1 MTRIN
6 TNVASLRGLRSL
18 NKANELM
25 NTSLTRL
32 STGLK
37 INSGKDNPAGLI
49 ASETLRSQI
58 SSIEQSITNSSR
70 ANNVIATADAAL
82 GEVNNLL
89 NQIRGL
95 VQETLNSGALSQSEI
110 EANQLQVDAALSAI
124 NRISANTTFAGDKL
138 IDGSKAFITNT
149 TTADAAKLSDFQINE
164 AVFSTS
170 STIEIE
176 AAITQAA
183 EKAEIRYSGGNLTSS
198 ATVELSGSKG
208 SQVVFLGG
216 ASTTADIKNAI
227 NAASDVTGVKASFD
241 PGLTF
246 SQDAT
251 QGFANINTGQA
262 IANTLAVTATGATTT
277 QTGTVTFT
285 DTRATQTQGTNASLG
300 GTIRIQYVDNV
311 TAGTSTNTATV
322 AGVATTANGDVTIS
336 IEIGNE
342 TNGTTAVTSTISDI
356 VALIN
361 SGTSANAVAARN
373 YISAS
378 SSGTDIAVST
388 AAASALTGGQDIA
401 DIKILDNRNS
411 GAGGSVASLGGEV
424 FVQFVDA
431 STATASLGVSSVS
444 TNAET
449 GDTTI
454 QIRLGRSSGAN
465 TSTIADVMALINSGT
480 STNAVA
486 AQAFISASATSADAA
501 NTSIFTAQTSATQL
515 LGGNDG
521 SNNDITFN
529 DARAYGTDGVVNVQF
544 SSTTAAN
551 STLSVSVA
559 STGTSDYTITVNL
572 ATDEFGNITT
582 TADDIRTFIATDT
595 SNGAATARTL
605 VNVEVEGSGTETV
618 QAQAQQQVDVAS
630 RVLKLKSSDYGK
642 DQFVAVNVLDGSFNT
657 TGTDNISTQRRDTGK
672 DLVAVING
680 QVAQTKGLSAR
691 IKTNSLDASLSF
703 NEENNVK
710 GRRANVTI
718 TGGGSLFQIG
728 QEVSAAGQI
737 GIGIEAVNTA
747 RLGGV
752 AGKLYELGSGAGKS
766 LLDIGPDTPGSVLV
780 DIVEQSINRVSTL
793 RGRLGAIQKNVI
805 DTNINSLGVAL
816 ENISEARSAIVDTD
830 FAETTASL
838 TKAQILNQSGISV
851 LAIANQN
858 PSQVLSLLG

>member
-176 AAITQAA
+176 ASITQAA
-183 EKAEIRYSGGNLTSS
+183 EKAEIRYSGGNLNSS
-198 ATVELSGSKG
+198 ATVELSGAKG

-227 NAASDVTGVKASFD
+227 NAASDVTGVEASFD

-246 SQDAT
+246 SHGAT
-251 QGFANINTGQA
+251 QGSVNISTGQA
-262 IANTLAVTATGATTT
+262 VANTVDIEFGTGTTT
-277 QTGTVTFT
+277 NSGTLSFT
-285 DTRATQTQGTNASLG
+285 DARATQTQGTDASLG
-300 GTIRIQYVDNV
+300 GSVSVTFVDNDTTV
-311 TAGTSTNTATV
+311 TTTSSAAVSAIT
-322 AGVATTANGDVTIS
+322 TTANGNVTIQVELGNAATATATS
-336 IEIGNE
+336 STLSEI
-342 TNGTTAVTSTISDI
+342 VS
-356 VALIN
+356 LIT
-361 SGTSANAVAARN
+361 SGTSANAVSARD
-373 YISAS
+373 YVSATR
-378 SSGTDIAVST
+378 SGTDIAVST
-388 AAASALTGGQDIA
+388 VASTTLTGGADLA
-401 DIKILDNRNS
+401 DIKFEDNRNS
-411 GAGGSVASLGGEV
+411 GSGGSVASLGGEV

-431 STATASLGVSSVS
+431 ATATATLGVSSVA
-444 TNAET
+444 TNSET

-454 QIRLGRSSGAN
+454 QIRLGRTSGSN
-465 TSTIADVMALINSGT
+465 TSTIADVMSLINSGT

-486 AQAFISASATSADAA
+486 AQSFISASATSADAA
-501 NTSIFTAQTSATQL
+501 NTSIFTAQTSASQL

-521 SNNDITFN
+521 ANNDITFN

-572 ATDEFGNITT
+572 ATDEYGNITS

-605 VNVEVEGSGTETV
+605 VNVEVEGSGAEVV

-630 RVLKLKSSDYGK
+630 RVLKLKSSDYGD
-642 DQFVAVNVLDGSFNT
+642 DQFVAVNVLDGTFNT
-657 TGTDNISTQRRDTGK
+657 TGTDNVSTSRRDTGQ
-672 DLVAVING
+672 DLEAVING

-703 NEENNVK
+703 NEDNNVK
-710 GRRANVTI
+710 GRRANVTV

>member
-58 SSIEQSITNSSR
+58 SAIEQSITNSSR

-89 NQIRGL
+89 NQVRGL

-183 EKAEIRYSGGNLTSS
+183 EKAEIRYSGGNLSSS

-208 SQVVFLGG
+208 SQVIFLGG

-246 SQDAT
+246 SRGAT
-251 QGFANINTGQA
+251 QGSANINTGQA
-262 IANTLAVTATGATTT
+262 IANTLDVTATGATTT

-285 DTRATQTQGTNASLG
+285 DARTTQTQGTDSSLG

-311 TAGTSTNTATV
+311 TAGTSTNTASV

-342 TNGTTAVTSTISDI
+342 TNGTAAVTSTISDI

-373 YISAS
+373 YVSAS
-378 SSGTDIAVST
+378 SSGTDISVST
-388 AAASALTGGQDIA
+388 AAASALTGGADIA

-431 STATASLGVSSVS
+431 STTSASLGVSSVS
-444 TNAET
+444 TNSET

-465 TSTIADVMALINSGT
+465 TSTIADVTALINSGT

-486 AQAFISASATSADAA
+486 AQAYISASATSADAA

-521 SNNDITFN
+521 ANNDITFN

-572 ATDEFGNITT
+572 ATDEFGNITS

-630 RVLKLKSSDYGK
+630 RVLKLKSSDYGT
-642 DQFVAVNVLDGSFNT
+642 DQFVAVNVLDGAFNT
-657 TGTDNISTQRRDTGK
+657 TGTDNVSTSRRDTGK
-672 DLVAVING
+672 DLIAVING

-703 NEENNVK
+703 NEDNNVK